1 MLVVFSELSRN
12 ALLFSAEKRDESGV
26 EGEHRVT
33 SQKTAAKETVQD
45 IQTLIKHWLPWLL
58 KQFLF
63 Q

>member
-45 IQTLIKHWLPWLL
+45 IQTLIKHWFPW
-58 KQFLF
+58 
-63 Q
+63 